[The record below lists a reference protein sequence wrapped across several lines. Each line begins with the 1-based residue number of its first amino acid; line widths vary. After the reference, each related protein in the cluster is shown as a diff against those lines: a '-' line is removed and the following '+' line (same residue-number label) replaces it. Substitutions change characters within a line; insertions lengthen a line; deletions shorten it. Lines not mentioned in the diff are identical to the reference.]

1 MKVNVWIQMGCERR
15 EVTFHVC
22 EGEIERVGGD
32 ELESYIEDLVLDW
45 MRCRYGW
52 GWSRDFMTN
61 DFSVIE
67 DDESPS
73 LEVTNEV
80 LNPRTQELQYNLE
93 LAEGDRHG
101 GAKEGNALSGGALHR
116 QHTPG
121 SVTMNGA
128 SHDDIERA
136 LLELEQLGLLERTGR
151 LRNGEPVWVVTALCK
166 RLEET
171 APEQM
176 KSTFN

>member
-1 MKVNVWIQMGCERR
+1 MKVNVWIQMGRERR

-32 ELESYIEDLVLDW
+32 ELESYIEDLVLDR
-45 MRCRYGW
+45 MRCRHGW

-61 DFSVIE
+61 DFTVME
-67 DDESPS
+67 DNESPS
-73 LEVTNEV
+73 LVVTNEV
-80 LNPRTQELQYNLE
+80 LNPPTPELQYNLE

-101 GAKEGNALSGGALHR
+101 GAKEGNAHSGGVLR
-116 QHTPG
+116 RRETRG
-121 SVTMNGA
+121 SVAMNGV

-136 LLELEQLGLLERTGR
+136 LLELEQLGLVERTGR
-151 LRNGEPVWVVTALCK
+151 LRDGQPVWVV
-166 RLEET
+166 
-171 APEQM
+171 APEQT